1 LTEGGVDIDIDIDI
15 DIVNVRRQDGSAGGW
30 HPCWASRRFG
40 LWWTDYRHSLSRRI
54 EAMEGAS
61 SMSGDEM
68 VQIVDD
74 AADSILVQGL
84 ADWLSFIEIQGEVI
98 AAAREHAVQ
107 LWFSS
112 GAVAMEHLRSDEHVD
127 EWFEERVRVT
137 MAVLRFMFDQQLIRP
152 GGIMNGFE
160 VWAGTPDEWLARI
173 ESEWRRFGSALSIS
187 DVCWLELTDEGMRRA
202 LELEEA
208 NGRDADC

>member
-1 LTEGGVDIDIDIDI
+1 
-15 DIVNVRRQDGSAGGW
+15 
-30 HPCWASRRFG
+30 
-40 LWWTDYRHSLSRRI
+40 
-54 EAMEGAS
+54 
-61 SMSGDEM
+61 MS
-68 VQIVDD
+68 DD
-74 AADSILVQGL
+74 FTARVVSDAVDSILLEGIVDWQYLAGVQ
-84 ADWLSFIEIQGEVI
+84 FFVI

-112 GAVAMEHLRSDEHVD
+112 GAVAMEHLRSEEHVD
-127 EWFEERVRVT
+127 ERFEERVRVT

-187 DVCWLELTDEGMRRA
+187 DVCWLDLTDEGMRRA
-202 LELEEA
+202 LELEKT
-208 NGRDADC
+208 NGRDAGC